1 MKFGILLVH
10 ICLQRLSL
18 THSTSDRTLQ
28 LHSQNTA
35 ILGVFVLGQV
45 FPLAK
50 IIALRIYRLHC
61 AIRVLSNWLHPRPVT
76 LNVA

>member
-10 ICLQRLSL
+10 LCLQRLSL
-18 THSTSDRTLQ
+18 TYSTSDRTLQ
-28 LHSQNTA
+28 LHFYKNTT

-50 IIALRIYRLHC
+50 IIALRIFRLHC
-61 AIRVLSNWLHPRPVT
+61 AIHVLSN
-76 LNVA
+76 

>member
-10 ICLQRLSL
+10 LCLQRLSL

-28 LHSQNTA
+28 WHSLKHHN
-35 ILGVFVLGQV
+35 LSVFVLGQV
-45 FPLAK
+45 FPFAK
-50 IIALRIYRLHC
+50 IIALRIFILHR

-76 LNVA
+76 LKVA